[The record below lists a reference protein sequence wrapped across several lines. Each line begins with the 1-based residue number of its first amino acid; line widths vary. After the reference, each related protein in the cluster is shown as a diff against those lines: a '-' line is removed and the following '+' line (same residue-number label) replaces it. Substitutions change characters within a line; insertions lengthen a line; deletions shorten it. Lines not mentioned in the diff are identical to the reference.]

1 MANSFKQLN
10 SSFKSNN
17 DTGFGTNP
25 NNYGGRFVNK
35 DGSFNLRKD
44 GLNLFD
50 RFSLYRTMLNMP
62 IWKFLLSIVVFFV
75 CINLC
80 FTLIYVLLGTKCY
93 QGFVATTEW
102 GKMKEL
108 YFFSTETFTTVGYG
122 RLNPITDLS
131 NLVASFE
138 AMFGFLSFALATGLI
153 YGRFSRP
160 RSNILFSKHA
170 IISPYK
176 DIKGLMFRMVPYK
189 DGHTLTDVTIQVTS
203 SFQIEENGEIQYK
216 FYSLNLERSRV
227 DSLMMN
233 WTVVH
238 PIDENSPLVNFTSED
253 MKVADLELY
262 VLMRGFD
269 DVYSNTVLQRTS
281 YTYDEIIFEAKF
293 VPMYH
298 ESEDG
303 KTTILEIDKIHE
315 YQILK

>member
-1 MANSFKQLN
+1 MAISFKQLN
-10 SSFKSNN
+10 PAFKSNN

-25 NNYGGRFVNK
+25 SSYGGRFINK
-35 DGSFNLRKD
+35 DGSFNVRKD
-44 GLNLFD
+44 GLHMFD
-50 RFSLYRTMLNMP
+50 RFSLFRTMLNMP
-62 IWKFLLSIVVFFV
+62 LWKFITTIIVFFV
-75 CINLC
+75 CINLG
-80 FTLIYVLLGTKCY
+80 FTALYVLLGVDNF
-93 QGFVATTEW
+93 QGFVAQTNW
-102 GKMKEL
+102 GKIKDL

-122 RLNPITDLS
+122 RVNPIADSS

-160 RSNILFSKHA
+160 KSNIIFSKHA
-170 IISPYK
+170 LIAPYK
-176 DIKGLMFRMVPYK
+176 EMTGLMFRMVPYK
-189 DGHTLTDVTIQVTS
+189 DGHTLTDVNVQVTC
-203 SFQIEENGEIQYK
+203 SFQVEENGEMTYK
-216 FYSLNLERSRV
+216 FYSLNLERNRV

-238 PIDENSPLVNFTSED
+238 PIDENSPISNFTSDD
-253 MKVADLELY
+253 MKAADLELY
-262 VLMRGFD
+262 VLIRGFD

-281 YTYDEIIFEAKF
+281 YTYDEIIHKAKF

-315 YQILK
+315 YQIL

>member
-1 MANSFKQLN
+1 MAISFKQLN
-10 SSFKSNN
+10 PAFKSNN

-25 NNYGGRFVNK
+25 NSYGGRFINK
-35 DGSFNLRKD
+35 DGSFNVRKD
-44 GLNLFD
+44 GLNLVD

-62 IWKFLLSIVVFFV
+62 RWKFMLAIVVFFV
-75 CINLC
+75 CINIG

-102 GKMKEL
+102 GKIKEL

-122 RLNPITDLS
+122 RINPVNDLA

-176 DIKGLMFRMVPYK
+176 DTKALMFRMVPYK
-189 DGHTLTDVTIQVTS
+189 DGHTLTDVNIQVTC
-203 SFQIEENGEIQYK
+203 SFQVEEAGEMQYK
-216 FYSLNLERSRV
+216 FFGLNLERSRV

-238 PIDENSPLVNFTSED
+238 PIDENSPITNFTSED

-262 VLMRGFD
+262 VLIRGFD

-293 VPMYH
+293 IPMYH

-315 YQILK
+315 YQILQ